1 MVLTVAV
8 AGATGAVGRT
18 IVEQILNE
26 NKYSVMALTRRVC
39 PNKGTPLIPQECIPI
54 ENLTKEHVE
63 SPVSN
68 VQYVQV
74 DYDDRSALVQQLERH
89 TVQTVICAIGML
101 GDECSQAQLNLIKA
115 ADQANTVQRFITS
128 EFGYFTR
135 EEYQLPCLPLS
146 YTRMLFL

>member
-1 MVLTVAV
+1 
-8 AGATGAVGRT
+8 
-18 IVEQILNE
+18 
-26 NKYSVMALTRRVC
+26 
-39 PNKGTPLIPQECIPI
+39 
-54 ENLTKEHVE
+54 LTKEHVE

-115 ADQANTVQRFITS
+115 ADQANSVQRFITS

-135 EEYQLPCLPLS
+135 EEYQLPWLPLG
-146 YTRMLFL
+146 YTPDALFVTAAYTPAGEGILTQDSTGS